1 MELED
6 NGIGDAI
13 ERRGSAEL
21 VLFQLRHHDSNFVI
35 KIKMMKLNLQMEK
48 LRYIIQLS
56 HYIKN
61 DEVDLLMR

>member
-1 MELED
+1 MELEE
-6 NGIGDAI
+6 NGIGDVI
-13 ERRGSAEL
+13 EDEDQRRL

-56 HYIKN
+56 HYI
-61 DEVDLLMR
+61 

>member
-6 NGIGDAI
+6 NGIGDVI

-21 VLFQLRHHDSNFVI
+21 VFFQLRHHDSNFVI

-56 HYIKN
+56 HYI
-61 DEVDLLMR
+61 

>member
-6 NGIGDAI
+6 NGIGDVI

-21 VLFQLRHHDSNFVI
+21 VLFQLRHNDSNFVI

-56 HYIKN
+56 HYI
-61 DEVDLLMR
+61 